1 MPRPTR
7 WFEDLT
13 AGSVYEF
20 GDHEMTGADII
31 EFATRFDPQP
41 FHVDPAAA
49 QDSIFGGL
57 IASGW
62 HTGAVVMR
70 LMVDHYL
77 TPESSL
83 GSPGVDEIRWIVPVR
98 PGDRLRVRITIL
110 NTVPSRSKPDRGIVH
125 SLTETLNQNGEVVM
139 TTKGMGMF
147 RCRPSL
153 PTMGLP
159 TMGLPTMGLP
169 TMGPPAMGTA

>member
-7 WFEDLT
+7 WFEDIT
-13 AGSVYEF
+13 TGSVYEF

-31 EFATRFDPQP
+31 EFASRFDPQP
-41 FHVDPAAA
+41 FHIDPAAA
-49 QDSIFGGL
+49 GDSIFGGL

-62 HTGAVVMR
+62 HTGSVVMR

-98 PGDRLRVRITIL
+98 PGDRLRVRITVL
-110 NTVPSRSKPDRGIVH
+110 DTVPSRSKPDRGIVH
-125 SLTETLNQNGEVVM
+125 SRTEVLNQNDQMVM
-139 TTKGMGMF
+139 TLKGMAMI
-147 RCRPSL
+147 RRRPKVS
-153 PTMGLP
+153 
-159 TMGLPTMGLP
+159 
-169 TMGPPAMGTA
+169 